1 MIVRSLVLA
10 ALAALVAAAPA
21 RAEDTIRIGNSSANA
36 FPFVLPQVGIEK
48 GIFAKHGIKLEISAF
63 AGGGRLI
70 QALIGNSVD
79 MALGSGPEMASIAKG
94 APLQAVASYA
104 GPPLYLVLIVRSELP
119 IKTVKDLKGTTIGVS
134 TAGSLTDWLAR
145 ETSRRQGWGPD
156 GIHTKPLGAVPT
168 LVSALR
174 TKQID
179 GMVTGNNQGWE
190 LEDMGIA
197 RPIVN
202 FGEVIQDFIIHVVY
216 ATNEFQQK
224 NPDAIRRF
232 LAGLFETVHYARAN
246 KAETVRIMAPGM
258 GNPEAMVAR
267 VYDAT
272 MPMFSETGKF
282 DQKALKV
289 LSKSYVDMDLVPAE
303 PDMSKLYTEKFLPNG
318 QR

>member
-1 MIVRSLVLA
+1 MIVRSLLLA
-10 ALAALVAAAPA
+10 AFAALLTTFPA
-21 RAEDTIRIGNSSANA
+21 RAEDTVRLGNSSANA
-36 FPFVLPQVGIEK
+36 FPFVLPEVGIQK

-104 GPPLYLVLIVRSELP
+104 GPPLYLMLIVRSELP

-179 GMVTGNNQGWE
+179 GMVTGNNQAWD
-190 LEDMGIA
+190 LEDMGVA
-197 RPIVN
+197 HPIVN
-202 FGEVIQDFIIHVVY
+202 FGEVIKDFIIHVVY

-232 LAGLFETVHYARAN
+232 LAGLFETVKYARAN

-258 GNPEAMVAR
+258 GNPESMVAR

-282 DQKALKV
+282 DEKALKV
-289 LSKSYVDMDLVPAE
+289 LSKSYVDMELVPTE
-303 PDMSKLYTEKFLPNG
+303 PDMSKLYTEKFLPSG
-318 QR
+318 QK

>member
-1 MIVRSLVLA
+1 MIVRPLFLA
-10 ALAALVAAAPA
+10 ACAALIAAAPV
-21 RAEDTIRIGNSSANA
+21 RAEDTIRLGNSSATA

-48 GIFAKHGIKLEISAF
+48 GIFAKHGIKVEISAF

-70 QALIGNSVD
+70 QALIGNSID

-104 GPPLYLVLIVRSELP
+104 GPPLYLLLIARSELP

-145 ETSRRQGWGPD
+145 ETSRREGWGPD
-156 GIHTKPLGAVPT
+156 GIHTKPLGGVPT

-179 GMVTGNNQGWE
+179 GMVTGNTQAWE
-190 LEDMGIA
+190 LEGMGVA
-197 RPIVN
+197 RTVVN
-202 FGEVIQDFIIHVVY
+202 FGEEIKDFIIHVVY

-246 KAETVRIMAPGM
+246 KAETVRIMTPGM
-258 GNPEAMVAR
+258 GNPEALVAR
-267 VYDAT
+267 SYDET

-289 LSKSYVDMDLVPAE
+289 LAKSYVDMELVPAE